1 MKKILVY
8 HYDAF
13 SDRPN
18 KGNPAGIVI
27 GDEYLTDKQM
37 QEVATKVG
45 FNETAFVVKSQK
57 ANLGIRYFTPGHEM
71 NLCGH
76 ATVATL
82 YCLKSR
88 GMLGDLSSL
97 TIETKAGIIPI
108 DLFQQDKDIRILM
121 GQNTPQFKTY
131 HGTLEKLADSLGI
144 SVDDIDLS
152 FPVMYSSTGTW
163 TLLVPISKL
172 STFSRMVPKN
182 DLFPSFLDDI
192 PTSSIHPFCLETM
205 KSYTHMHAR
214 HFSSPYS
221 GTIEDPVTGT
231 ASGAMGAYYVTYI
244 NPNTNKLELIME
256 QGQEI
261 NRDGE
266 VSVSVNKLGEK
277 IEVKISGTAV
287 YVKDIMIE
295 CNT

>member
-13 SDRPN
+13 SNIPN
-18 KGNPAGIVI
+18 KGNPAGVVV
-27 GDEYLTDKQM
+27 GDGYLTDMQM
-37 QEVATKVG
+37 QDIANKVG
-45 FNETAFVVKSQK
+45 FNETAFVVKSLK

-82 YCLKSR
+82 FCLKSR
-88 GMLGDLSSL
+88 GMLDDINSL

-108 DLFQQDKDIRILM
+108 DLIEHDKNIRILM

-131 HGTLEKLADSLGI
+131 QGSIEKLADLLGI
-144 SVDDIDLS
+144 SVDDINLS
-152 FPVMYSSTGTW
+152 FPVVYGSTGTW
-163 TLLVPISKL
+163 TLLVPIAKL

-182 DLFPSFLDDI
+182 DLFPSFLDEI

-205 KSYTHMHAR
+205 KPYAHMHSR

-244 NPNTNKLELIME
+244 SPYTNISELIME

-266 VSVSVNKLGEK
+266 VSVSVNKQGMK

-287 YVKDIMIE
+287 YVKDIIIE
-295 CNT
+295 CN